1 MMSVA
6 NADTVNHPIRRT
18 MRVWSGQFAMSSRM
32 NMVMMAIPTNS
43 LHLSLDFES
52 FTDEAGNATLACG
65 ETKDVREVKVGTRE

>member
-1 MMSVA
+1 
-6 NADTVNHPIRRT
+6 
-18 MRVWSGQFAMSSRM
+18 MSSRM